1 MKQFKTFF
9 VKFITYNFAVLFA
22 GSLAANAE
30 IKVVTTI
37 KPLHS
42 LISNVMDGVGEPSL
56 IIEGSTSPHSFVLK
70 PSHAKMIEQADIIFW
85 IGKDIE
91 TFMEKPLE
99 SIAKNAKKIS
109 FMELTSIEK
118 LKFREENIF
127 DHDDHDDHGHGE
139 KKDHDDHGH
148 GEDKDHDDH
157 GHGEKK
163 DHDDHGHGEHPFE
176 WAGLFDLKSG
186 TYKWSFSKVDGK
198 YADPAM
204 RMVILPAHDIEEVE
218 ETAEELL
225 EAESSEMKSDGEI
238 LVANNVSYSLNFD
251 ESKDMTHFTVN
262 INEDG
267 KYAFFT
273 EHMPFEFES
282 DEHFFKNTSGD
293 DVEPVAQE
301 PEVDHHDHGHGE
313 KKDHDDHGHAEKK
326 DHDDHGHEGHHH
338 GEFDAHIWLDPAN
351 AKEMLHEIAHELADL
366 DPANANKYE
375 SNANKAIKSIDEMI
389 SSVNSSINKD
399 AKFIVFHDAYQ
410 YFEKRFGVAT
420 AGALTLN
427 TDVLPGAKQIS
438 EIQEVIAEK
447 DIKCIFSEP
456 QFNPKIIETIAQ
468 DTGIKTGVLD
478 PLGSIFDGG
487 KEQYFTLINDI
498 GNKLKDC

>member
-1 MKQFKTFF
+1 MKQDKTFF
-9 VKFITYNFAVLFA
+9 AQLITIIFTIIFMGALSA
-22 GSLAANAE
+22 KAD

-42 LISNVMDGVGEPSL
+42 LISNVMDGIGEPSL

-70 PSHAKMIEQADIIFW
+70 PSHAKLIEQADIIFW
-85 IGKDIE
+85 IGEDIE

-99 SIAKNAKKIS
+99 SIAKNAKKVS
-109 FMELTSIEK
+109 FMELSSIEK

-127 DHDDHDDHGHGE
+127 EHE
-139 KKDHDDHGH
+139 
-148 GEDKDHDDH
+148 
-157 GHGEKK
+157 

-186 TYKWSFSKVDGK
+186 TYKWSFSKVDGN

-225 EAESSEMKSDGEI
+225 EAEASEMKSDGEI
-238 LVANNVSYSLNFD
+238 LVAKNVSYSLNFD
-251 ESKDMTHFTVN
+251 NSKDMSVFTIN
-262 INEDG
+262 IKEDG

-293 DVEPVAQE
+293 DIEAVAQE
-301 PEVDHHDHGHGE
+301 PEVDHGHGE
-313 KKDHDDHGHAEKK
+313 KKDHDDHG
-326 DHDDHGHEGHHH
+326 DGHEGHHH

-366 DPANANKYE
+366 DPANADKYE
-375 SNANKAIKSIDEMI
+375 SNADNTIKSIDDMI
-389 SSVNSSINKD
+389 SNVNSSINKD

-438 EIQEVIAEK
+438 EIQEVIAERE
-447 DIKCIFSEP
+447 IKCIFSEP

-478 PLGSIFDGG
+478 PLGSIFDAG
-487 KEQYFTLINDI
+487 KSQYFTLINDL
-498 GNKLKDC
+498 GDKLKDC

>member
-1 MKQFKTFF
+1 MKQIKTFF
-9 VKFITYNFAVLFA
+9 VRFITYIFAVLFA

-85 IGKDIE
+85 IGEDIE

-163 DHDDHGHGEHPFE
+163 DHDDHGHG
-176 WAGLFDLKSG
+176 
-186 TYKWSFSKVDGK
+186 
-198 YADPAM
+198 
-204 RMVILPAHDIEEVE
+204 
-218 ETAEELL
+218 
-225 EAESSEMKSDGEI
+225 
-238 LVANNVSYSLNFD
+238 
-251 ESKDMTHFTVN
+251 
-262 INEDG
+262 
-267 KYAFFT
+267 
-273 EHMPFEFES
+273 
-282 DEHFFKNTSGD
+282 
-293 DVEPVAQE
+293 
-301 PEVDHHDHGHGE
+301 
-313 KKDHDDHGHAEKK
+313 
-326 DHDDHGHEGHHH
+326 HEGHHH

-366 DPANANKYE
+366 DPNNASKYE
-375 SNANKAIKSIDEMI
+375 SNADQAIKSIDKMI
-389 SSVNSSINKD
+389 KEIDGNINKD

-410 YFEKRFGVAT
+410 YFEKRFGVMT

-438 EIQEVIAEK
+438 EIQEVIAER

-478 PLGSIFDGG
+478 PLGSIFDAN
-487 KEQYFTLINDI
+487 KMQYFKLINDL

>member
-1 MKQFKTFF
+1 MKQDKTFF
-9 VKFITYNFAVLFA
+9 AQLITIIFTIIFMGALSA
-22 GSLAANAE
+22 KAD

-70 PSHAKMIEQADIIFW
+70 PSHAKLIEQADIIFW
-85 IGKDIE
+85 IGEDIE

-99 SIAKNAKKIS
+99 SIAKNAKKVS
-109 FMELTSIEK
+109 FMELSSIEK

-127 DHDDHDDHGHGE
+127 EHEDHDDHGHDE
-139 KKDHDDHGH
+139 KKDHDDHG
-148 GEDKDHDDH
+148 D
-157 GHGEKK
+157 
-163 DHDDHGHGEHPFE
+163 
-176 WAGLFDLKSG
+176 
-186 TYKWSFSKVDGK
+186 
-198 YADPAM
+198 
-204 RMVILPAHDIEEVE
+204 
-218 ETAEELL
+218 
-225 EAESSEMKSDGEI
+225 
-238 LVANNVSYSLNFD
+238 
-251 ESKDMTHFTVN
+251 
-262 INEDG
+262 
-267 KYAFFT
+267 
-273 EHMPFEFES
+273 
-282 DEHFFKNTSGD
+282 
-293 DVEPVAQE
+293 
-301 PEVDHHDHGHGE
+301 
-313 KKDHDDHGHAEKK
+313 
-326 DHDDHGHEGHHH
+326 GHEGHHH

-366 DPANANKYE
+366 DPANADKYE
-375 SNANKAIKSIDEMI
+375 SNADNTIKSIDDMI
-389 SSVNSSINKD
+389 SSVGSSINKN

-438 EIQEVIAEK
+438 EIQEVIAER

-478 PLGSIFDGG
+478 PLGSIFDAG
-487 KEQYFTLINDI
+487 KSQYFTLINDL
-498 GNKLKDC
+498 GDKLKDC

>member
-1 MKQFKTFF
+1 MKQIKTFF
-9 VKFITYNFAVLFA
+9 AKFITYIFVVLFA

-85 IGKDIE
+85 IGEDLE

-109 FMELTSIEK
+109 FIELASIEK

-127 DHDDHDDHGHGE
+127 DHDDHDN
-139 KKDHDDHGH
+139 HGH

-163 DHDDHGHGEHPFE
+163 DHDDHG
-176 WAGLFDLKSG
+176 
-186 TYKWSFSKVDGK
+186 
-198 YADPAM
+198 
-204 RMVILPAHDIEEVE
+204 
-218 ETAEELL
+218 
-225 EAESSEMKSDGEI
+225 
-238 LVANNVSYSLNFD
+238 
-251 ESKDMTHFTVN
+251 
-262 INEDG
+262 
-267 KYAFFT
+267 
-273 EHMPFEFES
+273 
-282 DEHFFKNTSGD
+282 
-293 DVEPVAQE
+293 
-301 PEVDHHDHGHGE
+301 
-313 KKDHDDHGHAEKK
+313 
-326 DHDDHGHEGHHH
+326 HGHEGHHH

-366 DPANANKYE
+366 DPDNASKYE
-375 SNANKAIKSIDEMI
+375 SNADQAIKSIDKMI
-389 SSVNSSINKD
+389 KDIDTNINKD

-410 YFEKRFGVAT
+410 YFETRFGVMT

-438 EIQEVIAEK
+438 EIQEIITERN
-447 DIKCIFSEP
+447 IKCIFSEP
-456 QFNPKIIETIAQ
+456 QFNPKIIETIAK
-468 DTGIKTGVLD
+468 DAGIKTGVLD
-478 PLGSIFDGG
+478 PLGSIFDAN
-487 KEQYFTLINDI
+487 KMQYFKLINDLE
-498 GNKLKDC
+498 NKLKDC

>member
-1 MKQFKTFF
+1 MKQIKTFF
-9 VKFITYNFAVLFA
+9 ARFITYIFVVLFA

-85 IGKDIE
+85 IGEDIE

-118 LKFREENIF
+118 LRFREENNF
-127 DHDDHDDHGHGE
+127 
-139 KKDHDDHGH
+139 DHDDHGH

-163 DHDDHGHGEHPFE
+163 DHDDHGHGE
-176 WAGLFDLKSG
+176 D
-186 TYKWSFSKVDGK
+186 
-198 YADPAM
+198 
-204 RMVILPAHDIEEVE
+204 
-218 ETAEELL
+218 
-225 EAESSEMKSDGEI
+225 
-238 LVANNVSYSLNFD
+238 
-251 ESKDMTHFTVN
+251 
-262 INEDG
+262 
-267 KYAFFT
+267 
-273 EHMPFEFES
+273 
-282 DEHFFKNTSGD
+282 
-293 DVEPVAQE
+293 
-301 PEVDHHDHGHGE
+301 
-313 KKDHDDHGHAEKK
+313 KDHDDHGP
-326 DHDDHGHEGHHH
+326 GHEGHHH
-338 GEFDAHIWLDPAN
+338 GEFDGHIWLDPAN

-366 DPANANKYE
+366 DPDNASKYD
-375 SNANKAIKSIDEMI
+375 SNADQTIKSIDKMI
-389 SSVNSSINKD
+389 KDIDTNINKD

-410 YFEKRFGVAT
+410 YFETRFGVMT

-438 EIQEVIAEK
+438 EIQEVITER

-468 DTGIKTGVLD
+468 DTEIKTGVLD
-478 PLGSIFDGG
+478 PLGSIFDAN
-487 KEQYFTLINDI
+487 KMQYFKLINDL